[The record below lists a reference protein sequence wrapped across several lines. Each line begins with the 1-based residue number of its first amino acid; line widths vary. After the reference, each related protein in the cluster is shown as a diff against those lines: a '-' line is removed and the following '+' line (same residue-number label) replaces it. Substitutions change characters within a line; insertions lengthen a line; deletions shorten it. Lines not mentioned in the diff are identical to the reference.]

1 MVFSSLKWEKIND
14 NWSFKSYPIV
24 PWKCT
29 PWVYTCQEGLAH
41 RSWQPLSR
49 KGIINGSFAEI
60 SNKKTVTSTECLQ
73 YCGGSRKR
81 RQFFPVILHIY
92 CVSWAR
98 KSLKWC
104 ILDFTTMDSRDSKA
118 KSLDHYSQR
127 PNINWSRVWL
137 TLESLVYPEECRK

>member
-1 MVFSSLKWEKIND
+1 MFSSVKWEKIIND

-24 PWKCT
+24 PWKCA
-29 PWVYTCQEGLAH
+29 PWVYTCQEG
-41 RSWQPLSR
+41 SR
-49 KGIINGSFAEI
+49 KGIINGFFAEI
-60 SNKKTVTSTECLQ
+60 SNKATVTSTECLQ

-81 RQFFPVILHIY
+81 RQFFPLLSYILTFIY

-118 KSLDHYSQR
+118 KGLDHYSQR